1 METARF
7 RAKGSFY
14 KSSAFPFARN
24 SRGAAGLELAQEV
37 PNHARSETHTSDLEV
52 STAHGRCPPTPQ
64 RVGQGTSPL
73 PFLWLHRG
81 GCLESL
87 LPGDSLLRGSVFQ
100 FYTCSLKSKLLL
112 LLEPVLGSNK
122 HPQSCRHIGE
132 LALLWL
138 SSLWFW
144 FLAIPSLS
152 RKITYTFKIL
162 VVSGGTLRACSRSG
176 SALAPAAAFGL
187 PSRLRNPS
195 IFILDLS

>member
-24 SRGAAGLELAQEV
+24 SRGAAGLGLAQEV

-73 PFLWLHRG
+73 PFLWLHGG

-132 LALLWL
+132 LTLLWL
-138 SSLWFW
+138 SSLILASRYPFS
-144 FLAIPSLS
+144 FL
-152 RKITYTFKIL
+152 
-162 VVSGGTLRACSRSG
+162 
-176 SALAPAAAFGL
+176 
-187 PSRLRNPS
+187 
-195 IFILDLS
+195 